1 MNVQVAEFVRTSA
14 KLDVSVV
21 ERGDQLGVWAVEA
34 IADDEDG
41 SVYQA
46 HFFGPNAEARA
57 REYASFKYGV

>member
-1 MNVQVAEFVRTSA
+1 MNVQVADFRRFEA
-14 KLDVSVV
+14 KIDVSVV
-21 ERGDQLGVWAVEA
+21 ERTDQRGVWSVEA

-46 HFFGPNAEARA
+46 HFHGPAAEERA

>member
-1 MNVQVAEFVRTSA
+1 MNVQVVEFRRTTA
-14 KLDVSVV
+14 RLDVSVV
-21 ERGDQLGVWAVEA
+21 QRRNEAGVWSVEA

-46 HFFGPNAEARA
+46 HFHGPNAEDRA